1 MDKLKKNFNLILLSA
16 VAIELAG
23 IIIIGIIV

>member
-1 MDKLKKNFNLILLSA
+1 MDKFKKNFNLILLSI